1 MGVNHTTTLERQM
14 AQHIAQLAFQH
25 LTRSNLVR
33 EQQTEPMEDGAPLIY
48 AWPLAERVVLIIN
61 PMRVKN
67 IDHLTSRRFEHHL
80 ATIMQGRRVVVTNH
94 RGIFVQVAYWPEP
107 HRELATRQLDL
118 SEQKTPLDVPIGM
131 TARGALWLS
140 LVEMDAVLI
149 GGARRLGKTNLL
161 HGWIAALVQGNA
173 STGAQHARLILFDGK
188 GGVEFARYRGAPRCQ
203 VVEEKLS
210 PALGELFVEMNRR
223 FDTLR
228 VKAAHVANLAEYND
242 GRGAGERIE
251 RIVLIVDELAYALQE
266 PGVEDVL
273 VDVIA
278 RGGAV
283 GIHPVLATQR
293 PSADVITPRLKGNLV
308 TRIALPVPSRAD
320 SMVIL
325 DRAGAEQLPKKPG
338 RLLITHRARLIEAQA
353 FDATNAIATPA
364 DGVDGFNARTKS
376 LTNSRLSDREMRL
389 AQAALE
395 REGWFRVREIAE
407 ATRESRDWVND
418 VAKRWQ
424 VLGWLTEVQRNES
437 GHQIGRRMTPTLSAL
452 LGANGSGGQAD

>member
-33 EQQTEPMEDGAPLIY
+33 EQNQPMEDGSPLIY
-48 AWPLAERVVLIIN
+48 AWPLDERVVLIVN
-61 PMRVKN
+61 PLRIKN

-107 HRELATRQLDL
+107 HRELVARPLDL
-118 SEQKTPLDVPIGM
+118 NEQKTPLHVPIGM
-131 TARGALWLS
+131 TARGAPSTSLRAELWLS
-140 LVEMDAVLI
+140 LAEMDAVLI

-161 HGWIAALVQGNA
+161 HGWIAALLQGKE
-173 STGAQHARLILFDGK
+173 ARVVLFDGK
-188 GGVEFARYRGAPRCQ
+188 GGVEFNRYSEQARCKVVTDKLAP
-203 VVEEKLS
+203 V
-210 PALGELFVEMNRR
+210 LGELFAEMNRR
-223 FDTLR
+223 FDILK
-228 VKAAHVANLAEYND
+228 VAKVANLAEYND

-273 VDVIA
+273 VDLIA

-293 PSADVITPRLKGNLV
+293 PSSDVITPRLKGNLV

-325 DRAGAEQLPKKPG
+325 DRAGAESIAKTPG
-338 RLLITHRARLIEAQA
+338 RLLIAHGARLIEAQA
-353 FDATNAIATPA
+353 FR
-364 DGVDGFNARTKS
+364 VDGEQLAVSNEKQLPAST
-376 LTNSRLSDREMRL
+376 RLSAREQRI
-389 AQAALE
+389 AQIAVE
-395 REGWFRVREIAE
+395 RGWFKIRDVHE
-407 ATRESRDWVND
+407 ATGESPNYLVD
-418 VAKRWQ
+418 VARKWQ
-424 VLGWLTEVQRNES
+424 LLGWLTPVQRNER
-437 GHQIGRRMTPTLSAL
+437 GHQLGRRVTPELIAL
-452 LGANGSGGQAD
+452 LASEPGKPANEVNLA

>member
-1 MGVNHTTTLERQM
+1 MGVNSTTTLERQM

-33 EQQTEPMEDGAPLIY
+33 EQNQTIDAERDAPLIY
-48 AWPLAERVVLIIN
+48 AWPLDERVVLIVN
-61 PMRVKN
+61 PLRIKN

-107 HRELATRQLDL
+107 HRELVARALDL
-118 SEQKTPLDVPIGM
+118 SEQKTPLHVPIGV

-140 LVEMDAVLI
+140 LIEMDAVLI

-161 HGWIAALVQGNA
+161 HGRIAALLQGKE
-173 STGAQHARLILFDGK
+173 TRLMLFDGK

-203 VVEEKLS
+203 VVEEKLA
-210 PALGELFVEMNRR
+210 PALGELFAEMNRR
-223 FDTLR
+223 FDIL
-228 VKAAHVANLAEYND
+228 KAANVANLAEYND

-251 RIVLIVDELAYALQE
+251 RIVLMVDELAYALQE
-266 PGVEDVL
+266 PSVEDVL

-283 GIHPVLATQR
+283 GVHPVLATQR
-293 PSADVITPRLKGNLV
+293 PSADVITPRLKGNPV

-325 DRAGAEQLPKKPG
+325 DRAGAESIAKVPG
-338 RLLITHRARLIEAQA
+338 RLLIAHRARLIEAQA
-353 FDATNAIATPA
+353 FDATNVIAPLA
-364 DGVDGFNARTKS
+364 DGAGGSYARTKS
-376 LTNSRLSDREMRL
+376 LTSPRLSDREMRL
-389 AQAALE
+389 ARAVLE

-407 ATRESRDWVND
+407 ATGESRDWVND

-424 VLGWLTEVQRNES
+424 VLGWLTEVQRNTR
-437 GHQIGRRMTPTLSAL
+437 GHQIGRRATPTLSAL
-452 LGANGSGGQAD
+452 LGASGSGGHAD

>member
-1 MGVNHTTTLERQM
+1 MGVSNTITIERQM

-33 EQQTEPMEDGAPLIY
+33 EQNQPMDADTPLIY

-161 HGWIAALVQGNA
+161 HGWIAALLQGKE
-173 STGAQHARLILFDGK
+173 ARLILFDGK
-188 GGVEFARYRGAPRCQ
+188 GGVEFNRYAGQPRCQ
-203 VVEEKLS
+203 VIEDKLS
-210 PALGELFVEMNRR
+210 PTLGELFAEMNRR
-223 FDTLR
+223 FDLL
-228 VKAAHVANLAEYND
+228 KAAKVANLAEYND

-251 RIVLIVDELAYALQE
+251 RIVLIVDEIAYALQE

-293 PSADVITPRLKGNLV
+293 PSADVITPRVKGNLV

-325 DRAGAEQLPKKPG
+325 DRAGAEQLPKNPG

-353 FDATNAIATPA
+353 FDATNVVAALA
-364 DGVDGFNARTKS
+364 DGVDGSYARTKS
-376 LTNSRLSDREMRL
+376 LTSPRLSDREMRL
-389 AQAALE
+389 ARAALE

-407 ATRESRDWVND
+407 ATGESRDWVND

-424 VLGWLTEVQRNES
+424 VLGWLTEVQRNEN

-452 LGANGSGGQAD
+452 LGANGSAGQAD